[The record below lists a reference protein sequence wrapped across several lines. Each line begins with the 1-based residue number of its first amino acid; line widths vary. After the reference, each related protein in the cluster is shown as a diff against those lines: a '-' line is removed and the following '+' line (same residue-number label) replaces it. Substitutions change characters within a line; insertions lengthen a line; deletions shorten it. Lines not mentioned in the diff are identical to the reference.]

1 MPPRRDSRTSSPRSA
16 PCISSGASRDASRR
30 ASRIARA
37 FFLHERDEILPSS
50 ARRNPSDSRHL
61 SASYRRRLVTDRD
74 TGKLKGYG
82 FAEFMDLATAQSAKR
97 NLNGRDYNGRALRVE
112 FQDGED
118 GAPPA
123 KKPDRG
129 APPATAVGYDAP
141 LGAAHTAGAAAQIAA
156 SGVAA
161 GSGLDAITARIAEMS
176 PAQLFNVF
184 NQLKAQIQVR
194 SMHWS
199 PYDRVRVVNAVS

>member
-1 MPPRRDSRTSSPRSA
+1 VGNVPY
-16 PCISSGASRDASRR
+16 DATE
-30 ASRIARA
+30 
-37 FFLHERDEILPSS
+37 ERLADIFSEVGPV
-50 ARRNPSDSRHL
+50 HQ
-61 SASYRRRLVTDRD
+61 LVTDRD

-129 APPATAVGYDAP
+129 APPATA
-141 LGAAHTAGAAAQIAA
+141 IAA

-184 NQLKAQIQVR
+184 NQLKAQIQSNQSQTRQMLVQNPQLTFALFQAQLTLG
-194 SMHWS
+194 MAK
-199 PYDRVRVVNAVS
+199 PPV

>member
-1 MPPRRDSRTSSPRSA
+1 MRSFPPPPVEIHPTRATSRA
-16 PCISSGASRDASRR
+16 
-30 ASRIARA
+30 
-37 FFLHERDEILPSS
+37 
-50 ARRNPSDSRHL
+50 
-61 SASYRRRLVTDRD
+61 ASYRRRLVTDRD